1 MNDYN
6 EALIEE
12 LEADKV
18 KFLKIADELAA
29 WLSVN
34 LLDRSDIDKKV
45 FDPEYQTADMKAEI
59 LAVLDKEIEL
69 IREDM
74 PADYTTLGRG

>member
-1 MNDYN
+1 MNDYD
-6 EALIEE
+6 EARIEE
-12 LEADKV
+12 IEADKV

-34 LLDRSDIDKKV
+34 RIDRSDDDKKY

-59 LAVLDKEIEL
+59 LAVLDKEIEF

-74 PADYTTLGRG
+74 PADYTKLGRG